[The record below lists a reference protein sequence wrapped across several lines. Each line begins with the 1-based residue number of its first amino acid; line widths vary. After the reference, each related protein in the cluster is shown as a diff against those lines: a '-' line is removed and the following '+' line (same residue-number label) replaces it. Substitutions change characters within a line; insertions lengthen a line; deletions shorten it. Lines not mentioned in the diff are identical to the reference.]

1 MATVEKTK
9 EQPKKFPV
17 QEDLS
22 DGEDYDSADDYTDD
36 YTDEEYDEV
45 PQTKTQKN
53 KQLQKKP
60 LQKQK
65 QKQPVQDDS
74 DDYTDED
81 DYGSDEYEYSDD
93 EAVQP
98 YSNENSNFKPSGGM
112 DVLHKEEKSMLD
124 EEGMKLRLELN
135 LEIEVELKARIH
147 GDLTLALIRG
157 PGLGIFY
164 SPVVLPTLTLYLVFC
179 TRSKSQLFY
188 LSHTSPIQLTLHTL
202 NTTVTMSSKDFIIK
216 HMNADHQDSLI
227 LFLQA
232 YCGITSTQAKN
243 AQLEELSTSNL
254 IITSQGTRYSVPIEP
269 VMKDY
274 SEARGRMVAMHKES
288 LKRLGRS
295 EVTLTEYRAPRGI
308 EAVIFV
314 LCLLFYV
321 TCFQRSNLQPG
332 SDLYEYLGL
341 QRIPWFPRIVCILHP
356 YVVAIHIVE
365 TIALAVTQLKPLN
378 VPALSGLWWKWVAS
392 CFVEGYGSFKR
403 IRQIVKEQK
412 AKNGKSQ

>member
-1 MATVEKTK
+1 MAETAK
-9 EQPKKFPV
+9 PRPGSWHFLLNP
-17 QEDLS
+17 LC
-22 DGEDYDSADDYTDD
+22 Y
-36 YTDEEYDEV
+36 
-45 PQTKTQKN
+45 
-53 KQLQKKP
+53 QLP
-60 LQKQK
+60 
-65 QKQPVQDDS
+65 
-74 DDYTDED
+74 
-81 DYGSDEYEYSDD
+81 
-93 EAVQP
+93 
-98 YSNENSNFKPSGGM
+98 
-112 DVLHKEEKSMLD
+112 
-124 EEGMKLRLELN
+124 
-135 LEIEVELKARIH
+135 
-147 GDLTLALIRG
+147 
-157 PGLGIFY
+157 
-164 SPVVLPTLTLYLVFC
+164 LTLYLSFF
-179 TRSKSQLFY
+179 TRFKSQLFY
-188 LSHTSPIQLTLHTL
+188 LFHTSPIQLILYTP
-202 NTTVTMSSKDFIIK
+202 NTAVTMSSKDFIIK
-216 HMNADHQDSLI
+216 HMNADHQDSLT

-243 AQLEELSTSNL
+243 SQLEEISTSNL
-254 IITSQGTRYSVPIEP
+254 IITAQGTRYSVPIEP
-269 VMKDY
+269 AMKDY

-295 EVTLTEYRAPRGI
+295 EITLTEYRAPRGI

-341 QRIPWFPRIVCILHP
+341 QRVPWFPRIVCILHP